1 MTICYRDSV
10 MNTLSIENRGS
21 LMTVA
26 NTNTCLGYL
35 MEFGERGIFEPT
47 YGKVEVTP
55 EEAKKHNECLSSAE
69 IKGLDD
75 NCQVGQM
82 GIFYFDRAK
91 KQVHTFL
98 GTLVSDKVQLTAGGK
113 GITFLRNGRQYRGLL
128 RKDDDSFTFKRIS

>member
-55 EEAKKHNECLSSAE
+55 EEAQRMS
-69 IKGLDD
+69 
-75 NCQVGQM
+75 V
-82 GIFYFDRAK
+82 
-91 KQVHTFL
+91 L
-98 GTLVSDKVQLTAGGK
+98 G
-113 GITFLRNGRQYRGLL
+113 RNQG
-128 RKDDDSFTFKRIS
+128 T